1 LQTIFTEEE
10 ARLTASLA
18 GQTEH
23 FIRDFPAK
31 SYFSLAAG
39 EMDMEPDAV
48 VRVMCQAL
56 KYPTKRPQRI
66 SARSSVTPLSAYSNL
81 RCGRARYEAKAG

>member
-56 KYPTKRPQRI
+56 KISDKEAAENKKLAELRDALVGVLEPQMWPRK
-66 SARSSVTPLSAYSNL
+66 V
-81 RCGRARYEAKAG
+81 